1 MSTVVLA
8 ARADLRVFAQRALA
22 SAARFWLVAAVI
34 GQWAFLYYIAVFY
47 GPSSLTGNFGAWT
60 KNASLI
66 RGYVAGDTAGNLA
79 FAAHALLAAVTS
91 FGGALQL
98 VPMVRERAMA
108 LHRWNGKL
116 FFVTAIGVS
125 ATGLYMV
132 WVRGSRL
139 DLASAIAVSLNG
151 VLIIVASAASWRLAT
166 LRQVAAHRRWALRAY
181 LLANGQWFFR
191 VGLFTWIL
199 ANRGPVG
206 INHDGTGP
214 FMDTWAFGCW
224 LLPLVVAE
232 LYLNA
237 RTPRARIAV
246 AALLVVLTV
255 LMSAGIFGVSMF
267 MWRPTLARLG

>member
-8 ARADLRVFAQRALA
+8 ARADLRVSAQRMLA
-22 SAARFWLVAAVI
+22 TAARFWLIAAVI

-47 GPSSLTGNFGAWT
+47 GPSSLTGNFAAWS
-60 KNASLI
+60 KNTSLI

-79 FAAHALLAAVTS
+79 FAAHALMAAVTS

-98 VPMVRERAMA
+98 VPQLREKAMA

-151 VLIIVASAASWRLAT
+151 LLIIVTSSASWRLAT
-166 LRQVAAHRRWALRAY
+166 LREVALHRRWALRAY
-181 LLANGQWFFR
+181 LLANAQWFFR

-199 ANRGPVG
+199 LNRGPVG

-214 FMDTWAFGCW
+214 FMDAWAFGCW
-224 LLPLVVAE
+224 LLPLAVLE

-237 RTPRARIAV
+237 RTSRSRYAV
-246 AALLVVLTV
+246 AGLLVVLTL
-255 LMSAGIFGVSMF
+255 LMSAGIFGVVMF
-267 MWRPTLARLG
+267 MWRPTLGRM